1 MTTENRA
8 EGPDG
13 ARLADEIRL
22 LVDLVVERARPWL
35 DSVVGAG
42 HGTTHTE
49 AHTEAASEDGHTGCG
64 GRDRCPL
71 CFVTALCRG
80 ERGDVAARVLEQVTQ
95 LLALVR
101 AVLADRWEPEQG
113 VHMPGFRPP
122 PRPEPDERRERRV
135 QHVTVRPRA
144 EWEPDARDRS

>member
-1 MTTENRA
+1 MTTTENRT

-13 ARLADEIRL
+13 VRLTDELRL
-22 LVDLVVERARPWL
+22 LVDLVLERAQPWL

-42 HGTTHTE
+42 HGTAGTSAETAE
-49 AHTEAASEDGHTGCG
+49 GDADCG

-71 CFVTALCRG
+71 CLVVALCRG
-80 ERGDVAARVLEQVTQ
+80 ERSDVAARVLEQATQ
-95 LLALVR
+95 VVALLR

-113 VHMPGFRPP
+113 VHMPGFRPQ
-122 PRPEPDERRERRV
+122 PRPEPDERRARRV

-144 EWEPDARDRS
+144 EWEPHARDRS